1 MEHVSATSIKLFKN
15 CQRRWYERYI
25 LGKKEESTKA
35 MTRGNA
41 VHRQLE
47 EYLEKGV
54 VPDESIAGQIAN
66 AGLEHLP
73 SPDPEHQVEQSL
85 EDYKVPNVA
94 IKFKGFIDLLLFS
107 EGTLEVLDHKTTSNF
122 KYALTAEQ
130 LAEDTQML
138 IYARH
143 VLEHHDVDEVTLTH
157 VVYLTKPPYQ
167 SQRTSVVVS
176 RKHVYSKFEEIHSV
190 VEQMLESSQKQA
202 NEMERNKSFCF
213 SYGKRCPY
221 YSACSQKTTIDSG
234 TLGVIR
240 KLRGEQELELDD
252 VIAKL
257 KQKEPTI
264 DEVLKKLR

>member
-54 VPDESIAGQIAN
+54 LPDETIAGQIAS
-66 AGLEHLP
+66 AGLDYLP
-73 SPDPEHQVEQSL
+73 SPSEDHQVEQSL
-85 EDYKVPNVA
+85 EDYRIPNVA
-94 IKFKGFIDLLLFS
+94 IKFKGFIDLLLF
-107 EGTLEVLDHKTTSNF
+107 EDGELEVLDHKTTSNF
-122 KYALTAEQ
+122 KYALTEEQ

-143 VLEHHDVDEVTLTH
+143 VLEYHDVDSVTLTH
-157 VVYLTKPPYQ
+157 VVYLTKTPYQ
-167 SQRTSVVVS
+167 SKRTSVVVS
-176 RKHVYSKFEEIHSV
+176 REHVYAKFEEIHRV
-190 VEQMLESSQKQA
+190 VEQMVASSHKQA
-202 NEMERNKSFCF
+202 IDMEQDRSFCF
-213 SYGKRCPY
+213 SYGRRCPY
-221 YSACSQKTTIDSG
+221 YNSCNTNKKIDTS

-240 KLRGEQELELDD
+240 KLRGEELQFDD
-252 VIAKL
+252 VVAKL
-257 KQKEPTI
+257 KTKEPTI
-264 DEVLKKLR
+264 EEVLKKLR